1 MIALLVLMACDAAPQ
16 PQTYP
21 DKVAGV
27 PMAGAA
33 EGLIEVPVG
42 TPMGGFSS
50 RCKILGSS
58 SKQDKRKS
66 QYALAFD
73 RSTGIVT
80 PPMAKVLW
88 LDTEDDHL
96 VLVKFDAIYAYDG
109 LVQRLEQELGDA
121 TGLDLDGKVV
131 LTASHTHHMPANFS
145 DDIHFYLGG
154 DKFNREIFERYV
166 QDISAVAIQA
176 YDAREPA
183 ALGMSWNEGW
193 DPDDLVYRD
202 RRSDNDELAP
212 WDDWEPG
219 TFKDPYGNILRVDS
233 AEDGSPIAMLVT
245 FGIHGTLSGGDLSMW
260 SRDSTGGLEQVL
272 EEQFDEPVVVMH
284 LQGSG
289 GDASPAGTDSG
300 LARTESIGELATPL
314 LMPLYSA
321 TPTSDQAITTETAS
335 RHIPEGPGEIRVTRD
350 GTVDWQYL
358 PYSATRKADGEL
370 YNADGTLES
379 SFDEWNFPYGAA
391 FCGSEDPLIQVDT
404 QSDTYPYSSCMSVDL
419 LKGIIANVFEMD
431 IDTFPL
437 PIPSTME
444 AGVTTSLWENI
455 PQVLPDGTTEERPL
469 LIGFVPAEPTAMYG
483 EQWRRRSEAELGIAL
498 PLLVGY
504 AQDHEGYF
512 LIPEDWIIG
521 GYEPNINVWGP
532 LQGEH
537 VMEGMLTMTRDVVDT
552 PKREAQDPLG
562 TFAPTQHQ
570 DKPLPELAPDL
581 TPDAGTWITEAP
593 EYMWLPDGFETL
605 ELEVPETCP
614 RVGCVVQIAW
624 QGGDPGA
631 DSPMITLEQDIDGT
645 WETVTSHSGRPIS
658 STMTDILTAYTP
670 DPLYPADALQTHMW
684 WASWQAVGHVH
695 DRHGLPEGSYR
706 LVVDGSHYA
715 GGDTSWPW
723 TRTPYRLESD
733 PFEVVATELLL
744 ELDGNTLSAN
754 VASPE
759 EGWRL
764 ISLQGDSQ
772 GLSRISGAA
781 TLLWDTEN
789 GEIEEQVD
797 LLLGGLQVS
806 IPLGANT
813 VTVIDAY
820 GNQGSLPLP

>member
-1 MIALLVLMACDAAPQ
+1 MIALLVLMACDADPET
-16 PQTYP
+16 QTYP
-21 DKVAGV
+21 EKVAGV

-42 TPMGGFSS
+42 APMGGFSS

-73 RSTGIVT
+73 RSTGIIT

-96 VLVKFDAIYAYDG
+96 VLIKFDAIYSYDG

-166 QDISAVAIQA
+166 QDISAVAMQA
-176 YDAREPA
+176 FETREPA

-193 DPDDLVYRD
+193 DPDDKVYRD
-202 RRSDNDELAP
+202 RRSDNDELIP
-212 WDDWEPG
+212 WEGWEPG
-219 TFKDPYGNILRVDS
+219 KFKDPYGNILRVDS

-245 FGIHGTLSGGDLSMW
+245 FGIHGTIGDSDTSMW

-289 GDASPAGTDSG
+289 GDASPAGTDNG
-300 LARTESIGELATPL
+300 FARNESIGEFAAPL
-314 LMPLYSA
+314 LMPLYEA
-321 TPTSDQAITTETAS
+321 TPTSDAAITTETAS

-358 PYSATRKADGEL
+358 PYGNRQADGEL
-370 YNADGTLES
+370 YNADGTVGET
-379 SFDEWNFPYGAA
+379 FDEWNFEYGAA
-391 FCGSEDPLIQVDT
+391 FCGSEDPLIQVET
-404 QSDTYPYSSCMSVDL
+404 QSDTFPYSSCMSVEL
-419 LKGIIANVFEMD
+419 LKGLIANVFEMD

-444 AGVTTSLWENI
+444 AGVTTSLWEDI

-537 VMEGMLTMTRDVVDT
+537 VMEGMLTLTQDVVDT
-552 PKREAQDPLG
+552 PKREAQDPIG
-562 TFAPTQHQ
+562 TFAPTQYE
-570 DKPLPELAPDL
+570 DKPLPELAPDM
-581 TPDAGTWITEAP
+581 TPDAGTWITVAP

-605 ELEVPETCP
+605 ELQVPETCP

-624 QGGDPGA
+624 NGGDPGA
-631 DSPMITLEQDIDGT
+631 DSPMITLERENAGS

-670 DPLYPADALQTHMW
+670 DPLYPADALQKHQW
-684 WASWQAVGHVH
+684 WAAWQAVGHVR

-723 TRTPYRLESD
+723 TGIDYHLESE
-733 PFEVVATELLL
+733 PFEVVATELIV
-744 ELDGNTLSAN
+744 ELNGNVLSAS
-754 VASPE
+754 VASPA

-764 ISLQGDSQ
+764 VSLQGDSKGVSRVAGEVRVIWEQ
-772 GLSRISGAA
+772 DDGELEWGGVELPLNGL
-781 TLLWDTEN
+781 
-789 GEIEEQVD
+789 EIEVPD
-797 LLLGGLQVS
+797 ATAV
-806 IPLGANT
+806 I
-813 VTVIDAY
+813 VIDAY
-820 GNQGSLPLP
+820 GNEGRLEL